1 MKRAKLIP
9 FTCAHRV
16 LASVLIC
23 WHAGWAAAAQSQ
35 TKPSSPEA
43 VVSKA
48 IDAVNHG
55 RVDEFASAMDPDSLE
70 EFRTAVV
77 ATIDTAVERVGE
89 AKLLESFPDVKSV
102 KALKALDAPHLFA
115 GVVRRLTADP
125 EFKKAL
131 AKAKIDV
138 FGHVSEADDTT
149 HVVYRAK
156 MKFGETDI
164 IRLNVATLRKKGD
177 AWKMVIPEDFSG
189 PTKQGG
195 PPPGTIDISATKVE
209 PLGHILD
216 GNEALIVYRT
226 ILPVGDSTVTKLA
239 VMPLIS
245 RDPAFEAVK
254 ADDMPEVKK
263 LLESR
268 LGFRS
273 TSAPAAAKAASNKK
287 SATARPKALAKAMPR
302 TTKAPAKSRT
312 KKTQP
317 SGSSTTELPDGLI
330 DLPATFRGGDRDRFH
345 DIAPSGGVLVGA
357 RVSYIMRAGGP
368 KISSIQPIY
377 RVGEKLVDGE
387 RQGGLLG
394 EETTAVA
401 KPGYAVGDLNTHT
414 GLTVDG
420 FEMVFM
426 RIDGDRL
433 DSGDSYT
440 SPWLGDEKGGSP
452 RDVSSDGKIPV
463 GLQGRAGK
471 EVYGLGLIV
480 EK

>member
-1 MKRAKLIP
+1 MHRAKLFAI
-9 FTCAHRV
+9 TAAHLL
-16 LASVLIC
+16 LATILLGS
-23 WHAGWAAAAQSQ
+23 AADWVAASQ
-35 TKPSSPEA
+35 PEPGSPEA

-55 RVDEFASAMDPDSLE
+55 RVDEFSSAMHPDSLK

-77 ATIDTAVERVGE
+77 ATIDTAVKRVGE
-89 AKLLESFPDVKSV
+89 AKLLESFPGVKSV

-115 GVVRRLTADP
+115 GVIRRTTSDP
-125 EFKKAL
+125 ETKKSL
-131 AKAKIDV
+131 ARTQIDV
-138 FGHVSEADDTT
+138 FGHVTEGDDTA
-149 HVVYRAK
+149 HVVYRSK
-156 MKFGETDI
+156 IKLGETDI
-164 IRLNVATLRKKGD
+164 VRLNVATLRKSGET
-177 AWKMVIPEDFSG
+177 WKMVIPEDFAG
-189 PTKQGG
+189 PLKQGG
-195 PPPGTIDISATKVE
+195 PPLAAIDTSATKVE
-209 PLGHILD
+209 PLGHIID
-216 GNEALIVYRT
+216 GNDALIVYRT

-254 ADDMPEVKK
+254 ADNMAEVKK

-273 TSAPAAAKAASNKK
+273 TAAPVVGNRASNKK
-287 SATARPKALAKAMPR
+287 SSTARPKTVAKAMPR
-302 TTKAPAKSRT
+302 STRVPAQSKTR
-312 KKTQP
+312 KTQP
-317 SGSSTTELPDGLI
+317 SGTSTTELPDGLI

-345 DIAPSGGVLVGA
+345 DIAPTGGVLVGA
-357 RVSYIMRAGGP
+357 RVSYIMRSGGP

-394 EETTAVA
+394 EETTEVA
-401 KPGYAVGDLNTHT
+401 KPGYAVGAINTHT

-426 RIDGDRL
+426 KIDGDRL
-433 DSGDSYT
+433 DSDDSYT
-440 SPWLGDEKGGSP
+440 SEWLGDEKGGSP
-452 RDVSSDGKIPV
+452 RNVSSNGKIPV